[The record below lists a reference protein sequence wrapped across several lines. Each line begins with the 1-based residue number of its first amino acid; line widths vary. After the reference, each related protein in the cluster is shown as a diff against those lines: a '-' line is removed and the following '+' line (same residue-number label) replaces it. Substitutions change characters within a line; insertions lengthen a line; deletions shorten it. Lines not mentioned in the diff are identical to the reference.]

1 MHISTWE
8 ETPVWRKIG
17 LALVWWPSQG
27 WHEPS
32 SSVCSNHPIFKVDVG
47 LTHQHLK
54 TVFKYVKYVK
64 HVSPQMPKDTSIL
77 IWWLLKDSLILT
89 SGQWRLGLVW
99 FLTAE
104 VMRRP
109 LQLSFIPHTLMYWG
123 VSNSPKLALN
133 KSPQGDNS
141 ISKCKFQPHVEGT
154 LLLPSPGEQW
164 GFQQTWLLLTLLL
177 FPGSGL
183 FNGKRNCFC
192 GERICSRKVES
203 LRLLCMSLREE
214 RQEWWGK
221 TWMFNVMCFRTATPP
236 P

>member
-1 MHISTWE
+1 MSRHKVCVLTTPFLRWMWGWHISIYTI
-8 ETPVWRKIG
+8 V
-17 LALVWWPSQG
+17 
-27 WHEPS
+27 
-32 SSVCSNHPIFKVDVG
+32 
-47 LTHQHLK
+47 K
-54 TVFKYVKYVK
+54 TVFKYVK

-77 IWWLLKDSLILT
+77 IWWILKDSLILT

-141 ISKCKFQPHVEGT
+141 ISKCKFQPHVGGT

-177 FPGSGL
+177 FPGSG
-183 FNGKRNCFC
+183 FSTVKETASAGKGFARVKLKVYACYAWVWGKKDRND
-192 GERICSRKVES
+192 
-203 LRLLCMSLREE
+203 EE
-214 RQEWWGK
+214 RHECSMSCASEQPSPLSLNYDLCE
-221 TWMFNVMCFRTATPP
+221 VLAAA
-236 P
+236 